1 MKETF
6 ADTSHFVAVL
16 HPSDQLHEKAVS
28 VEKSLIA
35 TRLITTDFVLVEVLN
50 YFSKFR
56 EYYKTRIARAVEIIL
71 SKSEIQIIKCSREK
85 FLKGF
90 EFYNSR
96 LDKRYSLT
104 DCVSMN
110 VMRERNI
117 NGILSNDDHFEQE
130 GFRILL

>member
-6 ADTSHFVAVL
+6 ADTSHFVAIF
-16 HPSDQLHEKAVS
+16 HPGDQLHEKAVA

-50 YFSKFR
+50 YFSEFR
-56 EYYKTRIARAVEIIL
+56 EYFKARIARAVKTIL
-71 SKSEIQIIKCSREK
+71 SESEVQIIECSRIEL
-85 FLKGF
+85 LKGF

-96 LDKRYSLT
+96 LDKGYSLT

-117 NGILSNDDHFEQE
+117 SEILTNDDHFEQE

>member
-6 ADTSHFVAVL
+6 ADTSHFIAVL
-16 HPSDQLHEKAVS
+16 HPNDQLHEKAVA
-28 VEKSLIA
+28 VESSLIE

-50 YFSKFR
+50 YFSEFR
-56 EYYKTRIARAVEIIL
+56 EYFKARIARAVKIIL
-71 SKSEIQIIKCSREK
+71 LESEIQIVECSREE

-96 LDKRYSLT
+96 FDKGYSLT
-104 DCVSMN
+104 DCVSIN
-110 VMRERNI
+110 IMRERNI
-117 NGILSNDDHFEQE
+117 NEILTNDDHFEQE

>member
-16 HPSDQLHEKAVS
+16 HPSDQMHEKAIS
-28 VEKSLIA
+28 VERSLIE
-35 TRLITTDFVLVEVLN
+35 TRIITTDFVLIEVLN
-50 YFSKFR
+50 YFSEFR
-56 EYYKTRIARAVEIIL
+56 EYYKTRIARAVELII
-71 SKSEIQIIKCSREK
+71 SESNIQIIECSHEE

-90 EFYNSR
+90 EFYNAR
-96 LDKRYSLT
+96 LDKGFSLT

-110 VMRERNI
+110 VMSERNI
-117 NGILSNDDHFEQE
+117 SEILTNDDHFEQE

>member
-6 ADTSHFVAVL
+6 ADTSQFVAVL
-16 HPSDQLHEKAVS
+16 HPNDQLHEKAVG
-28 VEKSLIA
+28 VEGSLIS

-50 YFSKFR
+50 YFSEFR
-56 EYYKTRIARAVEIIL
+56 EYFKTRIARAVKIIL
-71 SKSEIQIIKCSREK
+71 SESEIQIIECSREQ

-96 LDKRYSLT
+96 LDKGYNLT
-104 DCVSMN
+104 DCVSIN
-110 VMRERNI
+110 IMRERNI
-117 NGILSNDDHFEQE
+117 NEILTNDDHFEQE

>member
-16 HPSDQLHEKAVS
+16 HPGDQLHEKAVA
-28 VEKSLIA
+28 VEKSLVA
-35 TRLITTDFVLVEVLN
+35 TRLVIADFVLIEVLN
-50 YFSKFR
+50 YFSEFR
-56 EYYKTRIARAVEIIL
+56 EHFKTRIARAVKIII
-71 SKSEIQIIKCSREK
+71 SESEIQIIECSRQE

-96 LDKRYSLT
+96 LDKGYSLT

-110 VMRERNI
+110 VMRKRNI
-117 NGILSNDDHFEQE
+117 SEILTNDDHFEQE
-130 GFRILL
+130 GFQILL